1 MSSPPDSAA
10 EPNPRP
16 PYLLW
21 AALALAS
28 ALVVALGW
36 QVMQL
41 REGQRWLVER
51 VDRPYVGMFVPKVA
65 ATALDGRALSLG
77 QPQGRRQVLFFFNTT
92 CPHCRASLPQLKLAG
107 RELRRHDGVELIGV
121 AFAHRAGRRLCART
135 RAGVS
140 ANRRRRRPPHS
151 GAVPRAPAAVAVG
164 DRRRRPGALS
174 ARRRTQRQDP
184 VARIAARGDGGGSA
198 GASAAGLEP
207 DGFDLD
213 SVGLALAAKPATRMP
228 RAPRR
233 GDGSAASM
241 HRARPRRR
249 GRAHRHD
256 GARAVGHRPPPRGTR
271 R

>member
-21 AALALAS
+21 AALVLAS

-92 CPHCRASLPQLKLAG
+92 CPHCRASLPQLKLAA

-121 AFAHRAGRRLCART
+121 AFARPEQAVAYAREHALEFPLTAVDDDRRTLALFRARRLPSLLVIDGDGRVRYQRVGELNGKT
-135 RAGVS
+135 PLHELLRA
-140 ANRRRRRPPHS
+140 AT
-151 GAVPRAPAAVAVG
+151 AAEAPAPA
-164 DRRRRPGALS
+164 RPDS
-174 ARRRTQRQDP
+174 NPT
-184 VARIAARGDGGGSA
+184 
-198 GASAAGLEP
+198 ASTSTA
-207 DGFDLD
+207 
-213 SVGLALAAKPATRMP
+213 STSTALASR
-228 RAPRR
+228 
-233 GDGSAASM
+233 
-241 HRARPRRR
+241 
-249 GRAHRHD
+249 
-256 GARAVGHRPPPRGTR
+256 
-271 R
+271 